1 MAGIFIFNIKLKEFK
16 AGLTILEVWCMIFKG
31 EKMKHKM
38 PTTCPVCGKPLV
50 VTELEC
56 EECSTT
62 IKGRFLLDELLR
74 LNPQQLMFLKV
85 FIKNRGNLS
94 DVQKELGISYPTA
107 RNRLDDIV
115 ATLGYEVRSREKDE
129 TMEVLDKLERG
140 ELSAE
145 EALELLKRLK
155 KGERI

>member
-1 MAGIFIFNIKLKEFK
+1 
-16 AGLTILEVWCMIFKG
+16 
-31 EKMKHKM
+31 
-38 PTTCPVCGKPLV
+38 
-50 VTELEC
+50 
-56 EECSTT
+56 
-62 IKGRFLLDELLR
+62 
-74 LNPQQLMFLKV
+74 MFLKV